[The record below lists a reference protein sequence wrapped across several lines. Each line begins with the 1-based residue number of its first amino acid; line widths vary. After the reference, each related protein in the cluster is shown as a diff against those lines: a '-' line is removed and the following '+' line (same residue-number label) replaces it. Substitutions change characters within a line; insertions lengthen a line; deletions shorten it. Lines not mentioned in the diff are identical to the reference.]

1 MHFVVVPTA
10 VSTEL
15 EIICG
20 LVLIRYKHAPHGGSK
35 LHSGKDPPTSA
46 LAEIFVAAN
55 EVTNS

>member
-20 LVLIRYKHAPHGGSK
+20 LVLIGYKHAHHGGFK
-35 LHSGKDPPTSA
+35 LHSGKTLLLQPWQKFLLLPRK
-46 LAEIFVAAN
+46 
-55 EVTNS
+55 